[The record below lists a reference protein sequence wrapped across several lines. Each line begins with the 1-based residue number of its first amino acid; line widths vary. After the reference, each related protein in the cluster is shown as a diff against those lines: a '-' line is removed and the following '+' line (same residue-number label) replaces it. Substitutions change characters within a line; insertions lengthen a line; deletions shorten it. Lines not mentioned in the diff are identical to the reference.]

1 MKTHWKNVSIKKISK
16 ESGYGTATVDRVLN
30 NRKGVSKKA
39 KDKILKILTNL
50 QNGKGKNDKK
60 NILVCCQS
68 GPSYNKTL
76 EHSLDTI
83 NNNIYKFN
91 LIKNFIPAKDFKPI
105 QFIKIL
111 KESSKFD
118 GVIIVSQED
127 QNINNELSKIVSED
141 KPVITLTTDLP
152 NSNRTSYIGN
162 NQSNAGST
170 AAHIIGKNVGKK
182 SGSILMVM
190 SMPYRC
196 QQERELGFRKVLRS
210 EFPNLKIK
218 ESVFN
223 LDTTEESYKYVK
235 RYIKDNG
242 PPLGIYNIA
251 GGNLGVAK
259 AISEMNVK
267 ENIVFVGHE
276 LNKNSRNLLEN
287 NKMDFVIGHDVELEI
302 KIAFEKILNFNE
314 NSKSQTSF
322 FSDILIFN
330 RYNCLDKKVY

>member
-1 MKTHWKNVSIKKISK
+1 MKTHWKNVSIKKISE

-170 AAHIIGKNVGKK
+170 AAHIIGKVDIDNEGISGIEKSFNAVLKSESKK
-182 SGSILMVM
+182 KIETSLDVRLQHIVRDEILSGMDLYSATGGSGLIIDVNSGEIL
-190 SMPYRC
+190 
-196 QQERELGFRKVLRS
+196 L
-210 EFPNLKIK
+210 
-218 ESVFN
+218 
-223 LDTTEESYKYVK
+223 
-235 RYIKDNG
+235 
-242 PPLGIYNIA
+242 
-251 GGNLGVAK
+251 
-259 AISEMNVK
+259 
-267 ENIVFVGHE
+267 
-276 LNKNSRNLLEN
+276 
-287 NKMDFVIGHDVELEI
+287 
-302 KIAFEKILNFNE
+302 
-314 NSKSQTSF
+314 SF
-322 FSDILIFN
+322 IN
-330 RYNCLDKKVY
+330 

>member
-1 MKTHWKNVSIKKISK
+1 MKTHWKNVSIKKISE

-118 GVIIVSQED
+118 GVI
-127 QNINNELSKIVSED
+127 
-141 KPVITLTTDLP
+141 
-152 NSNRTSYIGN
+152 
-162 NQSNAGST
+162 
-170 AAHIIGKNVGKK
+170 
-182 SGSILMVM
+182 
-190 SMPYRC
+190 
-196 QQERELGFRKVLRS
+196 
-210 EFPNLKIK
+210 
-218 ESVFN
+218 
-223 LDTTEESYKYVK
+223 
-235 RYIKDNG
+235 
-242 PPLGIYNIA
+242 
-251 GGNLGVAK
+251 
-259 AISEMNVK
+259 
-267 ENIVFVGHE
+267 
-276 LNKNSRNLLEN
+276 
-287 NKMDFVIGHDVELEI
+287 
-302 KIAFEKILNFNE
+302 
-314 NSKSQTSF
+314 
-322 FSDILIFN
+322 
-330 RYNCLDKKVY
+330 

>member
-1 MKTHWKNVSIKKISK
+1 MKTHWKNVSIKKISE

-39 KDKILKILTNL
+39 KDKIFKILTNL

-60 NILVCCQS
+60 NILICCQS

-76 EHSLDTI
+76 EYSLDTI

-105 QFIKIL
+105 QFVKIL

-141 KPVITLTTDLP
+141 IPVITLTTDLP
-152 NSNRTSYIGN
+152 NSSRTSYIGN

-235 RYIKDNG
+235 RYIRDNG

-314 NSKSQTSF
+314 NSKSQISF

>member
-1 MKTHWKNVSIKKISK
+1 MKSHWKNVSIKKISE

-30 NRKGVSKKA
+30 NRKGVSKKT
-39 KDKILKILTNL
+39 KDKILKILNSL
-50 QNGKGKNDKK
+50 QNGNNKNNKK

-76 EHSLDTI
+76 EHSLDVI
-83 NNNIYKFN
+83 NNNVYKFN

-105 QFIKIL
+105 QFVKIL
-111 KESSKFD
+111 KETSKFD

-127 QNINNELSKIVSED
+127 QKINNELIRIVNEG
-141 KPVITLTTDLP
+141 KTVITLTTDFP
-152 NSNRTSYIGN
+152 NSGRTIYIGN

-170 AAHIIGKNVGKK
+170 AAHIIGRNVAKK

-218 ESVFN
+218 ESIFN
-223 LDTTEESYKYVK
+223 LDTSEESYKNVK
-235 RYIKDNG
+235 KYIKENG

-259 AISEMNVK
+259 ALSEMNVK
-267 ENIVFVGHE
+267 EDIVFVGHE

-287 NKMDFVIGHDVELEI
+287 NKMDYVIGHDVELEI
-302 KIAFEKILNFNE
+302 KSAFDILINFDE
-314 NSKSQTSF
+314 NFEGKNSF
-322 FSDILIFN
+322 FSDILIYN
-330 RYNCLDKKVY
+330 RYNCLEKKVY